1 MSKKILE
8 LIINKYSTKP
18 INYITNGDFLYYRNH
33 LEKFMLQNIVPEQ
46 PINQDSTTSL
56 KIK

>member
-18 INYITNGDFLYYRNH
+18 INDITNGDFLNYRNH
-33 LEKFMLQNIVPEQ
+33 LEKSMVQNIVPEQ
-46 PINQDSTTSL
+46 LIYQVSTTSL